1 MHHYRKIRIEGTDL
15 NNIVNKCIKNDIPL
29 RNLKWKGKLEST
41 AEVRGD
47 DFDGLK
53 KTAGHSY
60 KITVLKEG
68 GAVSLFKSMKA
79 NIAAFTGAFLL
90 GALIFY
96 QSLFVAEIRIDG
108 YRSISEESLRQVI
121 AEAGLYEG
129 VRKPENYDDVKKA
142 VYGSFKDIT
151 WVSVYEN
158 GRLIEIEV
166 AEASDSKAAEKA
178 EKAPVDIVA
187 SRSGMVEKILPLQGN
202 ACVQKG
208 DYVNKGDVLISGSFE
223 YQSTDYSQG
232 DDVKTLYSHATGQVF
247 AKAPLQLTY
256 YLEKN
261 ERIKEYTGH
270 FIPGI
275 YIRFG
280 DLECDTA
287 AGLNGYEASVREEKK
302 LLDIVKPLPVK
313 LSLVNIRE
321 VDIRERHRDMK
332 KVQRV
337 VEAAIRQYER
347 DDLDDGEEI
356 VSQSI
361 DYSESAGIIRAN
373 VLLEILEDIGEEKAI
388 KVKKDKK
395 AEEKAQQE
403 E

>member
-29 RNLKWKGKLEST
+29 RNLKWHNKLEST
-41 AEVRGD
+41 AEVQGD

-79 NIAAFTGAFLL
+79 NIAAFAGAFLL

-142 VYGSFKDIT
+142 VYGTFEDIT

-158 GRLIEIEV
+158 GRMIEIEV
-166 AEASDSKAAEKA
+166 AEASDSKEAEKA
-178 EKAPVDIVA
+178 KKAPVDIVA

-208 DYVNKGDVLISGSFE
+208 DYVNKGDVLISGSYE

-280 DLECDTA
+280 DFQLDTA
-287 AGLNGYEASVREEKK
+287 SMFNGYEASVREEKTI
-302 LLDIVKPLPVK
+302 LDLVKPLPVK
-313 LSLVNIRE
+313 LSLVKIRE
-321 VDIRERHRDMK
+321 ADIRERHRDME

-347 DDLDDGEEI
+347 EKLNPGEEI

-361 DYSESAGIIRAN
+361 DYSESAGTIRAN

-388 KVKKDKK
+388 KVKQEKK
-395 AEEKAQQE
+395 AEEKAQPAE
-403 E
+403 

>member
-29 RNLKWKGKLEST
+29 RNLKWKDKLEST

-79 NIAAFTGAFLL
+79 NIVALTGAFLL

-142 VYGSFKDIT
+142 LYGNFEDIT

-178 EKAPVDIVA
+178 KKTPVDIVA

-208 DYVNKGDVLISGSFE
+208 DYVNKGDLLISGSFE

-280 DLECDTA
+280 DLELDTA
-287 AGLNGYEASVREEKK
+287 SGLNGYEASVREERK

-313 LSLVNIRE
+313 LSLVKICE

-332 KVQRV
+332 KVQSV

-347 DDLDDGEEI
+347 DDLDSGEEI

-361 DYSESAGIIRAN
+361 DYSESEGTIKAN

-388 KVKKDKK
+388 KVKKEKK
-395 AEEKAQQE
+395 TEEKARQE
-403 E
+403 